1 MCFTHAQA
9 DINSRLIISSL
20 VLRSVSNPHI
30 FFVICLREESV
41 QALAT
46 WLGGVQSCHLELIRL
61 GPLDVDSVNT
71 LVSETVHH
79 PPRLTRHL
87 SHILFAKTGGNI
99 LFLRL
104 LLRQLSHSGLIQL
117 KLNPSRWAWSVEKIA
132 DVEMPDNVVLL
143 LIKDMTAL
151 SADLLLC
158 LQALSCM
165 GSLVL
170 YPALDVISADL
181 VGVDLKASLQELTRR
196 GMLMDTNEH
205 IRFSHDKVRTDVSTS
220 VSKLLSNTRQVTP
233 SCVSNYD

>member
-1 MCFTHAQA
+1 
-9 DINSRLIISSL
+9 
-20 VLRSVSNPHI
+20 
-30 FFVICLREESV
+30 
-41 QALAT
+41 
-46 WLGGVQSCHLELIRL
+46 
-61 GPLDVDSVNT
+61 
-71 LVSETVHH
+71 
-79 PPRLTRHL
+79 
-87 SHILFAKTGGNI
+87 
-99 LFLRL
+99 
-104 LLRQLSHSGLIQL
+104 
-117 KLNPSRWAWSVEKIA
+117 LNPSRWAWSVEKIA

-170 YPALDVISADL
+170 YPTLDVISADL

>member
-87 SHILFAKTGGNI
+87 SHILFAKTGGNV

-143 LIKDMTAL
+143 LKKI
-151 SADLLLC
+151 
-158 LQALSCM
+158 
-165 GSLVL
+165 
-170 YPALDVISADL
+170 
-181 VGVDLKASLQELTRR
+181 
-196 GMLMDTNEH
+196 
-205 IRFSHDKVRTDVSTS
+205 
-220 VSKLLSNTRQVTP
+220 
-233 SCVSNYD
+233 